1 MKTQEWYANLMGKEI
16 IYISYDQK
24 RIPAIVTGI
33 NYHLGYT
40 IQASGNAAG
49 PGETSHP
56 KGAYL
61 SCYRGPMYPG
71 SGGRAKPDT
80 IHRRRM
86 TIAAQQIR
94 KGIYSAPIMD
104 KCRRPNTTM
113 SLRGPSAATC
123 AFAQ

>member
-1 MKTQEWYANLMGKEI
+1 MKTQEWYASLMGKEI
-16 IYISYDQK
+16 IYISYDQE

-40 IQASGNAAG
+40 IQASGNTAG
-49 PGETSHP
+49 PRETSLP
-56 KGAYL
+56 KGTYL
-61 SCYRGPMYPG
+61 SCYRGPMSPG
-71 SGGRAKPDT
+71 SGGRAKSDM

-94 KGIYSAPIMD
+94 EGVYNAPTMD
-104 KCRRPNTTM
+104 KCRRPETAI